1 MQEDFMK
8 KKTTLLSLVLALSL
22 VLGSF
27 QMVFAGDEITS
38 TTIKKNDIKTE
49 ADLDDLLYSVYS
61 DVTGNGYKL
70 IGSEKLMTWVN
81 AKKDMVVVDT
91 MPEKSSYNVNHIPDA
106 ICSEAGDNGPNGQF
120 TAAQQTALLNK
131 VSALCK
137 KTVTK
142 EVKTTKKIKK
152 YWHSKK
158 KKWVTKK
165 PPKKYWKKNKK
176 TGKKTKTVKK
186 TTTKQVT
193 ETIVDKNKTVVVYC
207 GFVGCNR
214 SHEAAKY
221 LAKNGFKNVYRY
233 AGGINAWK
241 NYAESDPD
249 HYKVESV
256 KTE

>member
-27 QMVFAGDEITS
+27 QVALATDS
-38 TTIKKNDIKTE
+38 KTIGQKNIVTE
-49 ADLDDLLYSVYS
+49 ADLDDFINSVYDDVKDGGYQLISS
-61 DVTGNGYKL
+61 DKL
-70 IGSEKLMTWVN
+70 KTWVN
-81 AKKDMVVVDT
+81 GKKDMIIIDT
-91 MPEKSSYNVNHIPDA
+91 MPEESSYNANHIPGA

-120 TAAQQTALLNK
+120 TAAQQKALMDK

-137 KTVTK
+137 TTVTK
-142 EVKTTKKIKK
+142 DVKTTKKIKK

-186 TTTKQVT
+186 TTTKKVT
-193 ETIVDKNKTVVVYC
+193 ETIVDKNKTIVVYC
-207 GFVGCNR
+207 GFVGCKR
-214 SHEAAKY
+214 SHEGAKY
-221 LAKNGFKNVYRY
+221 LVANGFKNVYRY
-233 AGGINAWK
+233 AGGIIAWK
-241 NYAESDPD
+241 DKAELYPD
-249 HYKVESV
+249 DYKVESV
-256 KTE
+256 VVPE